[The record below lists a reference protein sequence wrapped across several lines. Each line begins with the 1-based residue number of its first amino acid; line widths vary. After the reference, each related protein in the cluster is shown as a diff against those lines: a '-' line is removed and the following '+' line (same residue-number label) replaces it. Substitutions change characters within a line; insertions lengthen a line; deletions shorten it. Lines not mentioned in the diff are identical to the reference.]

1 MCLLFAKLSLSTS
14 AYLVVCR
21 DWLRV
26 ATPLLY
32 NVVVLRSRSQ
42 ATALEIVLR
51 EHPEFGRF
59 IKKLRVEGGYGMA
72 MHTILKSA
80 PNITDIF
87 LSLAIWASDNTQGLC
102 KGLPLINPQRVI
114 LVDPNLRIPLK
125 NQNLAA
131 LRKVVLRCVSKWD
144 LKILDFPYLTSYNY
158 RHISLPEW
166 MTRSADLV
174 AALERSQTVHTV
186 LLNSEFYDFYELPS
200 FFLPLSKIPT
210 VQVLQF
216 KVQIGPGAK
225 ARIEADARLKQL
237 VRYPRAPD
245 SSSAEDHAQVPD
257 IAPPLNPFFIPMES
271 ASEEIREFV
280 WKRVLFFAMYVEEL
294 RCHSFPRGPSESYP
308 SRLPILLVSKY
319 FNRLALPYL
328 YDSLNVTRNGVAA
341 AMVQQLKDRPE
352 LGSFIRFI
360 HFEWFF
366 DADTIR
372 TIFSY
377 ATNAQ
382 KYSANVNL
390 AIPPDCFEVLAKTTG
405 PSLRELAIQFRSSR
419 IPTSMFTHFAELR
432 VLTLWAPDVKFPPD
446 SSLETALNKLH
457 TLCIPD
463 VRYDFSFFHAFSM
476 MKLQSLHTLELG
488 CILPDHDSTT
498 SGEAVKFLNIHGG
511 RLRHLTLRYQQ
522 VLLDF
527 KVFDIC
533 RELVDVDLTGSYS
546 LPPEVFT
553 CETPHTSLTK
563 IILDDNVFDNSAQI
577 DPALFP
583 ALREIQIHDC
593 EWPTTERE
601 VSKSEWVP
609 FAEAWLWHGIKLTD
623 SAGQHW
629 IPRVK
634 RARGR

>member
-1 MCLLFAKLSLSTS
+1 SDELFSDTSHVSPFAKFTLSTS

-42 ATALEIVLR
+42 ANALEIVLR
-51 EHPEFGRF
+51 EHQEFGRF

-72 MHTILKSA
+72 MHPILKSA

-102 KGLPLINPQRVI
+102 KGLPLINPQRII
-114 LVDPNLRIPLK
+114 LVDPILRKPLK
-125 NQNLAA
+125 NQSLAA

-144 LKILDFPYLTSYNY
+144 LEILDFPCLTSYNY
-158 RHISLPEW
+158 RHNSLPEW
-166 MTRSADLV
+166 TTRSADLV
-174 AALERSQTVHTV
+174 AALQCSQTVHTV
-186 LLNSEFYDFYELPS
+186 LLNSEFSDFYELPP

-225 ARIEADARLKQL
+225 ARIDADARLKQL
-237 VRYPRAPD
+237 VRYPREPD

-257 IAPPLNPFFIPMES
+257 IAPSLNPFFIPMES
-271 ASEEIREFV
+271 ASEETREFV

-308 SRLPILLVSKY
+308 SRLPVLLVSKY

-328 YDSLNVTRNGVAA
+328 YDSLNVTQNWVAA
-341 AMVQQLKDRPE
+341 SV
-352 LGSFIRFI
+352 
-360 HFEWFF
+360 FF

-382 KYSANVNL
+382 KYSADVSL
-390 AIPPDCFEVLAKTTG
+390 AISPDCFEVLAKTTG
-405 PSLRELAIQFRSSR
+405 PSLRELAIQFRSSQ
-419 IPTSMFTHFAELR
+419 IHTSMFTHFAELR

-457 TLCIPD
+457 TLRIPD
-463 VRYDFSFFHAFSM
+463 
-476 MKLQSLHTLELG
+476 LE
-488 CILPDHDSTT
+488 CILLDRDSTT

-511 RLRHLTLRYQQ
+511 RLRHLTPRYQSA
-522 VLLDF
+522 LLDF

-533 RELVDVDLTGSYS
+533 RELVDIDLTGSFY

-563 IILDDNVFDNSAQI
+563 IILNANVFSNSAQI
-577 DPALFP
+577 NPALFP
-583 ALREIQIHDC
+583 ALREIHIHDC
-593 EWPTTERE
+593 QWPTTERE

-609 FAEAWLWHGIKLTD
+609 FAEAWLEHGIKLTD